1 MSKRGIFFVT
11 DERPEITEAFRTL
24 RTNLAFLREKH
35 DGKTLLFTSSI
46 PAEGKSTVASN
57 YAASLAIAGRKTL
70 IIDCDIRRPRAHE
83 SFGIKIEKGLECA
96 LTHDEPVKDLIMK
109 NVLPNLDLL
118 PTKNMKNNV
127 TELFLRDKMKDIIGS
142 IKDEYDTIILDTP
155 PLAVASDA
163 AILSRDVDGVVVV
176 VGLRDKMKDIIG
188 SIKDEYDTIILDT
201 PPLAVAS
208 DAAILSR
215 DVDGVVVV
223 VGYDQVAE
231 RELKFTKEM
240 LDNAGANIYGF
251 IVNGVEKKAMSYGNY
266 GYYTNYYS
274 YYEEYYNDDNGNKKK
289 RKVHKKPKN
298 KFEAFMYRL
307 KEEYARHLSGD
318 IKRRR

>member
-109 NVLPNLDLL
+109 DVLPNLDLL
-118 PTKNMKNNV
+118 PTKNMRNNV
-127 TELFLRDKMKDIIGS
+127 TELF
-142 IKDEYDTIILDTP
+142 
-155 PLAVASDA
+155 
-163 AILSRDVDGVVVV
+163 
-176 VGLRDKMKDIIG
+176 LRDKMKDIIG

-298 KFEAFMYRL
+298 KFEAFIYRL

>member
-109 NVLPNLDLL
+109 DVLPNLDLL

-127 TELFLRDKMKDIIGS
+127 TELF
-142 IKDEYDTIILDTP
+142 
-155 PLAVASDA
+155 
-163 AILSRDVDGVVVV
+163 
-176 VGLRDKMKDIIG
+176 LRDKMKDIIG

-274 YYEEYYNDDNGNKKK
+274 YYEEYYNDDNGNKKR

-298 KFEAFMYRL
+298 KLEAFIYRL
-307 KEEYARHLSGD
+307 KEEYTRHLSGD

>member
-11 DERPEITEAFRTL
+11 DERPEITESFRTL

-35 DGKTLLFTSSI
+35 HGKTLLFTSSI

-127 TELFLRDKMKDIIGS
+127 TELF
-142 IKDEYDTIILDTP
+142 
-155 PLAVASDA
+155 
-163 AILSRDVDGVVVV
+163 
-176 VGLRDKMKDIIG
+176 LRDKMKDIIG

>member
-109 NVLPNLDLL
+109 DVLPNLDLL
-118 PTKNMKNNV
+118 PTKNMRNNV
-127 TELFLRDKMKDIIGS
+127 TELF
-142 IKDEYDTIILDTP
+142 
-155 PLAVASDA
+155 
-163 AILSRDVDGVVVV
+163 
-176 VGLRDKMKDIIG
+176 LRDKMKDIIG

-251 IVNGVEKKAMSYGNY
+251 VVNGVEKKAMSYGNY
-266 GYYTNYYS
+266 GYYTNYYN
-274 YYEEYYNDDNGNKKK
+274 YYDEYYNDDNGK
-289 RKVHKKPKN
+289 RKRKTHKKPKN
-298 KFEAFMYRL
+298 KLQGFIQRL

-318 IKRRR
+318 IKKRRR

>member
-109 NVLPNLDLL
+109 DVLPNLDLL

-163 AILSRDVDGVVVV
+163 AILS
-176 VGLRDKMKDIIG
+176 K
-188 SIKDEYDTIILDT
+188 
-201 PPLAVAS
+201 
-208 DAAILSR
+208 

-274 YYEEYYNDDNGNKKK
+274 YYEEYYNDDNGNKKR

-298 KFEAFMYRL
+298 KLEAFIYRL
-307 KEEYARHLSGD
+307 KEEYTRHLSGD

>member
-83 SFGIKIEKGLECA
+83 SFGIKIEKGLECILLDDA
-96 LTHDEPVKDLIMK
+96 PVDGLIMK
-109 NVLPNLDLL
+109 EVLPNLDLL

-176 VGLRDKMKDIIG
+176 I
-188 SIKDEYDTIILDT
+188 
-201 PPLAVAS
+201 
-208 DAAILSR
+208 
-215 DVDGVVVV
+215 
-223 VGYDQVAE
+223 GYDQVAE

-298 KFEAFMYRL
+298 RFEAFMYRL

>member
-176 VGLRDKMKDIIG
+176 I
-188 SIKDEYDTIILDT
+188 
-201 PPLAVAS
+201 
-208 DAAILSR
+208 
-215 DVDGVVVV
+215 
-223 VGYDQVAE
+223 GYDQVAE

-298 KFEAFMYRL
+298 RFEAFMYRL

>member
-176 VGLRDKMKDIIG
+176 VG
-188 SIKDEYDTIILDT
+188 
-201 PPLAVAS
+201 
-208 DAAILSR
+208 
-215 DVDGVVVV
+215 
-223 VGYDQVAE
+223 YDQVAE

>member
-109 NVLPNLDLL
+109 DVLPNLDLL
-118 PTKNMKNNV
+118 PTKNMRNNV
-127 TELFLRDKMKDIIGS
+127 TELF
-142 IKDEYDTIILDTP
+142 
-155 PLAVASDA
+155 
-163 AILSRDVDGVVVV
+163 
-176 VGLRDKMKDIIG
+176 LRDKMKDIIG

>member
-176 VGLRDKMKDIIG
+176 VG
-188 SIKDEYDTIILDT
+188 
-201 PPLAVAS
+201 
-208 DAAILSR
+208 
-215 DVDGVVVV
+215 
-223 VGYDQVAE
+223 YDQVAE

-298 KFEAFMYRL
+298 RFEAFMYRL

>member
-109 NVLPNLDLL
+109 DVLPNLDLL

-127 TELFLRDKMKDIIGS
+127 TELF
-142 IKDEYDTIILDTP
+142 
-155 PLAVASDA
+155 
-163 AILSRDVDGVVVV
+163 
-176 VGLRDKMKDIIG
+176 LRDKMKDIIG

-298 KFEAFMYRL
+298 KFEAFIYRL

>member
-109 NVLPNLDLL
+109 DVLPNLDLL

-176 VGLRDKMKDIIG
+176 VG
-188 SIKDEYDTIILDT
+188 
-201 PPLAVAS
+201 
-208 DAAILSR
+208 
-215 DVDGVVVV
+215 
-223 VGYDQVAE
+223 YDQVAE
-231 RELKFTKEM
+231 RELKFSKEM

-298 KFEAFMYRL
+298 KFEAFIYRL

>member
-109 NVLPNLDLL
+109 DVLPNLDLL

-127 TELFLRDKMKDIIGS
+127 TELF
-142 IKDEYDTIILDTP
+142 
-155 PLAVASDA
+155 
-163 AILSRDVDGVVVV
+163 
-176 VGLRDKMKDIIG
+176 LRDKMKDIIG

-274 YYEEYYNDDNGNKKK
+274 YYEEYYNDDNGNKKR

-298 KFEAFMYRL
+298 KLEAFIYRL

>member
-11 DERPEITEAFRTL
+11 DERPEITESFRTL

-109 NVLPNLDLL
+109 DVLPNLDLL

-127 TELFLRDKMKDIIGS
+127 TELF
-142 IKDEYDTIILDTP
+142 
-155 PLAVASDA
+155 
-163 AILSRDVDGVVVV
+163 
-176 VGLRDKMKDIIG
+176 LRDKMKDIIG

>member
-142 IKDEYDTIILDTP
+142 IKE
-155 PLAVASDA
+155 
-163 AILSRDVDGVVVV
+163 
-176 VGLRDKMKDIIG
+176 
-188 SIKDEYDTIILDT
+188 EYDTIILDT

-274 YYEEYYNDDNGNKKK
+274 YYEEYYNDDNGNKKR

-298 KFEAFMYRL
+298 KLEAFIYRL

>member
-109 NVLPNLDLL
+109 DVLPNLDLL

-163 AILSRDVDGVVVV
+163 AILS
-176 VGLRDKMKDIIG
+176 K
-188 SIKDEYDTIILDT
+188 
-201 PPLAVAS
+201 
-208 DAAILSR
+208 

-298 KFEAFMYRL
+298 KLEAFIYRL
-307 KEEYARHLSGD
+307 KEEYTRHLSGD

>member
-1 MSKRGIFFVT
+1 MHRRGVFFVNH
-11 DERPEITEAFRTL
+11 ERAEITEAFRTL

-83 SFGIKIEKGLECA
+83 SFGIKIEKGLECILLDDA
-96 LTHDEPVKDLIMK
+96 PVDGLIMK
-109 NVLPNLDLL
+109 EVLPNLDLL

-127 TELFLRDKMKDIIGS
+127 TELFLRDKMKNVI
-142 IKDEYDTIILDTP
+142 EN
-155 PLAVASDA
+155 
-163 AILSRDVDGVVVV
+163 
-176 VGLRDKMKDIIG
+176 LRDK
-188 SIKDEYDTIILDT
+188 YDTIILDT

-298 KFEAFMYRL
+298 RFEAFMYRL

>member
-1 MSKRGIFFVT
+1 MHRRGVFFVNH
-11 DERPEITEAFRTL
+11 ERAEITEAFRTL

-109 NVLPNLDLL
+109 DVLPNLDLL

-127 TELFLRDKMKDIIGS
+127 TELF
-142 IKDEYDTIILDTP
+142 
-155 PLAVASDA
+155 
-163 AILSRDVDGVVVV
+163 
-176 VGLRDKMKDIIG
+176 LRDKMKDIIG

-298 KFEAFMYRL
+298 RFEAFMYRL

>member
-109 NVLPNLDLL
+109 DVLPNLDLL

-127 TELFLRDKMKDIIGS
+127 TELF
-142 IKDEYDTIILDTP
+142 
-155 PLAVASDA
+155 
-163 AILSRDVDGVVVV
+163 
-176 VGLRDKMKDIIG
+176 LRDKMKDIIG